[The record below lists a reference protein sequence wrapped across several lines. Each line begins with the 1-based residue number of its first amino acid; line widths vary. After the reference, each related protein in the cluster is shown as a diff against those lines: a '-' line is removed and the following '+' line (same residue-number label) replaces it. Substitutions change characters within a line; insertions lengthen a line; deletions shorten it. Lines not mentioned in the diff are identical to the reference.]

1 VTVAVVSSCYGN
13 IDEIAVP
20 PFQSFAPNEW
30 VMVTDESDVPDAWRT
45 VRQPRAWAH
54 PRFAAKHAKC
64 RPFDYTDA
72 DVAIWL
78 DSGARITSERFVLE
92 CLTALGDGDIAC
104 WSHPQR
110 TRMRDEAD
118 LCMGIPKYAGMAM
131 TQQVDSY
138 NVLDDVLYATGCI
151 VWRRSALADRVGSGW
166 IAEQLRWGVQDQVSF
181 PYVLRKFGVTPKPLP
196 GGLYTSGLVQ
206 WTAH

>member
-1 VTVAVVSSCYGN
+1 MSVAVVSSCYGQ
-13 IDEIAVP
+13 IDEIVAP
-20 PFQSFAPNEW
+20 PWQTFTPNEW
-30 VMVTDESDVPDAWRT
+30 VMVTDESDVPDGWRT
-45 VRQPRAWAH
+45 VRQARAWAH

-78 DSGARITSERFVLE
+78 DSGARILSDRFVVE
-92 CLTALGDGDIAC
+92 CLTALGGDDVAC

-110 TRMRDEAD
+110 STMRSEAE

-131 TQQVDSY
+131 VDQVDSY
-138 NVLDDVLYATGCI
+138 NVIDDKLYATGCI
-151 VWRRSALADRVGSGW
+151 VWRRCSLVERIGAEW
-166 IAEQLRWGVQDQVSF
+166 IAQQLRWGVQDQVSF

-196 GGLYTSGLVQ
+196 GGLYNSGLVA